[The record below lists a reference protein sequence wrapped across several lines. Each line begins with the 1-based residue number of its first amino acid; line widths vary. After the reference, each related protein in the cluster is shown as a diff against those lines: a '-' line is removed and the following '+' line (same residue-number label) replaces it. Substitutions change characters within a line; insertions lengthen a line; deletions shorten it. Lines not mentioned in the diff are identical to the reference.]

1 MSLLMKEEKAL
12 KNWEAMISLLNLTHN
27 HTIASLVDALIHAKE
42 EEEEEEEEETT
53 TKSAQQQM
61 MTSKINNNTSS
72 ASLPLQWHFK
82 AFSPLFLA
90 LSLSCIDST
99 TKMSATI
106 HAFNNYFGPLLVP
119 TFDEFV
125 QVHKLVKSTLM
136 SNKTQLYQNHC

>member
-12 KNWEAMISLLNLTHN
+12 KNWEAMISSLNLTHN
-27 HTIASLVDALIHAKE
+27 HTIASLVDAFIHTK
-42 EEEEEEEEETT
+42 EEEEETT
-53 TKSAQQQM
+53 TKSTQQQM
-61 MTSKINNNTSS
+61 MTSKINNTSS

-106 HAFNNYFGPLLVP
+106 HAFNKYFGPLLVP

-125 QVHKLVKSTLM
+125 QVHKFVKSTLM

>member
-1 MSLLMKEEKAL
+1 MLLLMKEEKAL

-27 HTIASLVDALIHAKE
+27 HTIASLVDALVHAK
-42 EEEEEEEEETT
+42 EEEEEETT
-53 TKSAQQQM
+53 TKFAQQQM

-72 ASLPLQWHFK
+72 ASLPLQLHFK

-99 TKMSATI
+99 TKISATT

-136 SNKTQLYQNHC
+136 SNKTQLHQNHC

>member
-1 MSLLMKEEKAL
+1 MSLLMKEENTL

-27 HTIASLVDALIHAKE
+27 HTIASLVDALVHAK
-42 EEEEEEEEETT
+42 EEEEETT
-53 TKSAQQQM
+53 TKSMRQEM
-61 MTSKINNNTSS
+61 MTSKINNTSS

-90 LSLSCIDST
+90 LNLSCIDST

>member
-1 MSLLMKEEKAL
+1 MSLLMKEENTL

-27 HTIASLVDALIHAKE
+27 HTIASLVDALVRAK
-42 EEEEEEEEETT
+42 EEEEETT
-53 TKSAQQQM
+53 TKSMRQEM
-61 MTSKINNNTSS
+61 MTSKINNTSS

-99 TKMSATI
+99 TKISATI

>member
-1 MSLLMKEEKAL
+1 MSLLMKEEKTL
-12 KNWEAMISLLNLTHN
+12 KNWEAMISSLNLTHN

-42 EEEEEEEEETT
+42 EEEETT
-53 TKSAQQQM
+53 TKSTQQQM
-61 MTSKINNNTSS
+61 VTSKINNNTSS

-106 HAFNNYFGPLLVP
+106 HAFKNYFGPLLVP

-136 SNKTQLYQNHC
+136 GNKTQQYQNHC